1 MANPS
6 TAKITRRLFSGTPGA
21 SGQTTPDLNFTE
33 FQARAKA
40 KLDAITVTAKIKGDE
55 GNVKKG
61 SYPIS
66 MLDLVLNMNPNADGG
81 NFKPEVYQDFSVR

>member
-6 TAKITRRLFSGTPGA
+6 AKITRRLFSGTAGA
-21 SGQTTPDLNFTE
+21 SGQATPDLNFAE
-33 FQARAKA
+33 FRARARAK
-40 KLDAITVTAKIKGDE
+40 LDGITVTAKIKGDE

-66 MLDLVLNMNPNADGG
+66 DL
-81 NFKPEVYQDFSVR
+81 S